1 MINSLLDRSVKHTV
15 WNTFGSIGTLIVS
28 IAFAGVA
35 LRYLGTARYGFVML
49 MQSVTGIIIDVGL
62 GQAAIYYVAR
72 YYRDG
77 ETERIKNILGV
88 VILGTVVIG
97 IVVALVLVF
106 CVNPILI
113 WAKLPIEYAEDAKT
127 AVFIYAINF
136 SIIYGFG
143 VLRIVPQAIERF
155 DWFNITNLAQ
165 SMGGGMLNLIILL
178 IWPTI
183 TALMLSM
190 LITTVLTRTILFI
203 KAKGWLGFWI
213 FPRWNRSEARN
224 LWSFGKAV
232 ALNQAGGLMAN
243 TVGQWILTS
252 YLGSSALPYFVIPR
266 NIAQRVHSL
275 LAGQANFIFPMLSS
289 ESSERS
295 VESLYAIYDKL
306 QWLAVSCSALIY
318 MLLFVLASPILTIWL
333 GEEFAQFGILP
344 WQICMVP
351 YFFLAMNIVPY
362 YVTYS
367 IKRPMANT
375 VSAMVFGF
383 GSVILS
389 ILLIPKYG
397 VVGAV
402 FSLWIAIPVGTIYA
416 MWVGKAILPN
426 IGWKRL
432 FAPYAGSVILVVS
445 IALCS
450 ITANIVSET
459 VMQHLFFITGS
470 LIIAGSGIWF
480 YETRIDSSSLRL
492 DTLKRAAKQLIG

>member
-1 MINSLLDRSVKHTV
+1 
-15 WNTFGSIGTLIVS
+15 
-28 IAFAGVA
+28 
-35 LRYLGTARYGFVML
+35 
-49 MQSVTGIIIDVGL
+49 
-62 GQAAIYYVAR
+62 
-72 YYRDG
+72 
-77 ETERIKNILGV
+77 
-88 VILGTVVIG
+88 
-97 IVVALVLVF
+97 
-106 CVNPILI
+106 
-113 WAKLPIEYAEDAKT
+113 
-127 AVFIYAINF
+127 
-136 SIIYGFG
+136 
-143 VLRIVPQAIERF
+143 
-155 DWFNITNLAQ
+155 
-165 SMGGGMLNLIILL
+165 
-178 IWPTI
+178 
-183 TALMLSM
+183 MLSM
-190 LITTVLTRTILFI
+190 FITTVLTRTVLFI
-203 KAKGWLGFWI
+203 KAREWLGFWI
-213 FPRWNRSEARN
+213 FPCWNRSEARN

-232 ALNQAGGLMAN
+232 ALNQVGGLMAN
-243 TVGQWILTS
+243 TVSQWILTS

-266 NIAQRVHSL
+266 NMAQRIHSL

-333 GEEFAQFGILP
+333 GEEFAQLGTFP

-397 VVGAV
+397 VIGAA
-402 FSLWIAIPVGTIYA
+402 FSLWIAIPGGTIYA

-432 FAPYAGSVILVVS
+432 FAPYVGSVILVVF
-445 IALCS
+445 IALGS
-450 ITANIVSET
+450 IVANIVSVT
-459 VMQHLFFITGS
+459 VMQRLFFITGF

-480 YETRIDSSSLRL
+480 YETRVDSSAQRI
-492 DTLKRAAKQLIG
+492 DTLKRAAGKVIPQISKK